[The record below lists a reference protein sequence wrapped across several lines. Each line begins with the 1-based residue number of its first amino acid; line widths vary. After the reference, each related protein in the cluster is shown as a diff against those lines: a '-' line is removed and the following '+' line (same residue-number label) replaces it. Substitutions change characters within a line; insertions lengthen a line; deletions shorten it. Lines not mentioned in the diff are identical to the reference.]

1 MSIHVTFQ
9 QVASNKSPRTFWI
22 LAVKNLFRIMIKL
35 MPVSGLLSVF
45 AYPTDML
52 DVAA

>member
-9 QVASNKSPRTFWI
+9 QVASNKSAWTVWI

-35 MPVSGLLSVF
+35 MPVSDLLLVS
-45 AYPTDML
+45 PI
-52 DVAA
+52 